1 MKVIDSQ
8 EMKQVLLDM
17 LSEFHRICED
27 NRLTY
32 YLTGGTLLGAV
43 RHKGFIPWDDDID
56 VLMPR
61 SDYQKLLA
69 LSDKLFCT
77 SCLGIVEPFKTPN
90 YIYPYAKLVHNKTV
104 AEEYV
109 DNKTHFGIWIDIFPL
124 DNMSNHKEKAESLFL
139 RIKKFR
145 NILQIKNIKNSK
157 DRAFY
162 KNLALTISKILIVF
176 YSRVSIL
183 KKIDSL
189 CRTYEDIKMTKY
201 VCVSSVG
208 TYGIKEIME
217 SDLYTKVVPLEF
229 EGYFFNA
236 PVGYTNILSNLYGDF
251 MKLPPI
257 EKQVT
262 HHSFVAYWKE

>member
-1 MKVIDSQ
+1 MKVIDTP

-17 LSEFHRICED
+17 LSELHRICED
-27 NRLTY
+27 NGLTY

-61 SDYQKLLA
+61 SDYQKLLS
-69 LSDKLFCT
+69 LSDFFF
-77 SCLGIVEPFKTPN
+77 SNSDFGIVDLFKTPN
-90 YIYPYAKLVHNKTV
+90 YIYPYAKLVHNRTI
-104 AEEYV
+104 AEEFV

-124 DNMSNHKEKAESLFL
+124 DNMSDNRKDAESLFYK
-139 RIKKFR
+139 IKKYR
-145 NILQIKNIKNSK
+145 NFLQVKNVKNSN
-157 DRAFY
+157 DRVFY
-162 KNLALTISKILIVF
+162 KTLALTVGKISTIF
-176 YSRVSIL
+176 YSRFSIL

-189 CRTYEDIKMTKY
+189 CRSYESTKMSKY

-217 SDLYTKVVPLEF
+217 SDLYLKAVPLEF
-229 EGYFFNA
+229 EGRIFNA
-236 PVGYTNILSNLYGDF
+236 PVGYINILSNFYGDF
-251 MKLPPI
+251 MKLPPK

-262 HHSFVAYWKE
+262 HHSFNAYWID